1 MTHPGPKALSHC
13 IVKFFQEYLPTLRG
27 MSAHTIR
34 SYRDALV
41 LYLRFA
47 AEHRKRRVEDLDFDD
62 LTATDV
68 GQFLAY
74 LEGERGNS
82 ITTRNARLAAL
93 HTFARFANG
102 EHPERMAE
110 LQRILGIPFKRGA
123 RRAPVEYLDEAE
135 VEALLKLPREAS
147 VSERRDQAL
156 FALMFNTGAR
166 VQEVLDLT
174 VGDVRLQAP
183 YQVRLHG
190 KGGKTRSCPIWART
204 AVRLREL
211 IEQTSSPVDADSPLF
226 TSRRGHKLTRFGV
239 RYLLNK
245 RVEACAEAVPSL
257 RGKRIHP
264 HSLRHTTAIHLLKAG
279 VDFATISQWLGHATL
294 IPTMEYA
301 RADIDT
307 KRQALAQVFPDVMP
321 EPITVGHVAPAQLD
335 MVKWMRR
342 L

>member
-1 MTHPGPKALSHC
+1 MTHPGPNALSHC
-13 IVKFFQEYLPTLRG
+13 IVRFFQEYLPTLRG
-27 MSAHTIR
+27 MSAHTIQ

-41 LYLRFA
+41 LYLRFTA
-47 AEHRKRRVEDLDFDD
+47 DQYKRGVETLDFDD
-62 LTATDV
+62 FTAAGV
-68 GQFLAY
+68 GRFLAY
-74 LEGERGNS
+74 LEAERGNS
-82 ITTRNARLAAL
+82 ISTRNARLAAL
-93 HTFARFANG
+93 HTFARFAVG
-102 EHPERMAE
+102 ECPDRMTE
-110 LQRILGIPFKRGA
+110 LQRILALPFKRGP
-123 RRAPVEYLDEAE
+123 RRAPVEYLEEAE
-135 VEALLKLPREAS
+135 VEALLKLPSGAS
-147 VSERRDQAL
+147 LSERRDQAL

-174 VGDVRLQAP
+174 VGDVRLEPP

-204 AVRLREL
+204 AVRLRAL
-211 IEQTSSPVDADSPLF
+211 IERSSPGNADRPLF
-226 TSRRGHKLTRFGV
+226 TNRRGEKLTRFGV
-239 RYLLNK
+239 RYLLDK
-245 RVEACAEAVPSL
+245 RVAACVDSVPTL

-321 EPITVGHVAPAQLD
+321 EPTVGHVAPAQLD
-335 MVKWMRR
+335 MVKWLRR